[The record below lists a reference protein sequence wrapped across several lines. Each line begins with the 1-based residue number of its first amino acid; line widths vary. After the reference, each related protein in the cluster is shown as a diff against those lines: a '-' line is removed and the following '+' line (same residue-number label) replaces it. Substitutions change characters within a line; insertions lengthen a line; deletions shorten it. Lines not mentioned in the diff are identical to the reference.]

1 MFKKR
6 KFLGLKETANIISIH
21 NNSGKNMWSE
31 RVVSIP
37 VRVSAAGDNLK
48 NKECADAPAQTI
60 SSFPVSTPLTVGG

>member
-1 MFKKR
+1 
-6 KFLGLKETANIISIH
+6 
-21 NNSGKNMWSE
+21 MWSE